1 MAVTDRKKN
10 HFENNLNFSTLKSV
24 LLRQNNRFSWVIS
37 SGLIMK
43 THVELDFCLFNT
55 ASNADKNSSA
65 SSTSTDP
72 LATRLEAKLENGQT
86 PDNDNNLNV
95 EKELREAGTQG
106 AASDST
112 ANSAEPDSTGDVKT
126 QNKNNSNSVG
136 KDINLKNHEN
146 GHKDTDDSKVVLQ
159 NDASVKSTDTE
170 PDSTSDKGCEAAT
183 KSEEPSTS
191 GSSSGSGDT
200 ASGSRG
206 GTSSTCDGPSGSGD
220 SSSGSSDAA
229 SDKPSGSSSGP
240 GCSSASSSGSSSSDA
255 GPSGSGCSS
264 SAGPS
269 GSGVQV
275 EFSLRIRHLTGKKC
289 ILSISQHQALAPPD
303 FFCKRIYAD
312 FNIFPL
318 HISAVGPFNRLL
330 LDF

>member
-1 MAVTDRKKN
+1 MRTD
-10 HFENNLNFSTLKSV
+10 V
-24 LLRQNNRFSWVIS
+24 D
-37 SGLIMK
+37 
-43 THVELDFCLFNT
+43 LDFCMFNT
-55 ASNADKNSSA
+55 ASNADNNSSA
-65 SSTSTDP
+65 SSSSTDP

-95 EKELREAGTQG
+95 EKELREAGSQD

-159 NDASVKSTDTE
+159 NDASVKSEDTE

-191 GSSSGSGDT
+191 GSLSGSGDT
-200 ASGSRG
+200 ASGSG
-206 GTSSTCDGPSGSGD
+206 GGNSSTCDGPSGSGSGD
-220 SSSGSSDAA
+220 SSSGSSDTA

-264 SAGPS
+264 SEGPS

-275 EFSLRIRHLTGKKC
+275 EFS
-289 ILSISQHQALAPPD
+289 
-303 FFCKRIYAD
+303 
-312 FNIFPL
+312 
-318 HISAVGPFNRLL
+318 
-330 LDF
+330 